1 MPKEEIK
8 PKTLNEVSEAL
19 QFAILKGNGDLPF
32 KVSIPYRN
40 GLGLHYEDVVNITT
54 HEGIVDLH
62 TTMPDSDDIKENND
76 YRR

>member
-1 MPKEEIK
+1 MPDKKEIK
-8 PKTLNEVSEAL
+8 PKTVNEAWVLLASMVKE
-19 QFAILKGNGDLPF
+19 GNGDLPF

-62 TTMPDSDDIKENND
+62 TTIPDSDDVKENNV
-76 YRR
+76 